1 MCASKNS
8 NGNRTVPSERLGKYP
23 SGRMRAF
30 FQQTILK
37 NVLTGLPMHAYL
49 VRERSTFTIEVPAK
63 LRYGDA
69 QASVRD
75 SFKTLNAEMGLC
87 KQRES

>member
-1 MCASKNS
+1 
-8 NGNRTVPSERLGKYP
+8 
-23 SGRMRAF
+23 
-30 FQQTILK
+30 
-37 NVLTGLPMHAYL
+37 MHAYL

>member
-1 MCASKNS
+1 MRIKKFQWESHRSLGTAWEIPIRSHAS
-8 NGNRTVPSERLGKYP
+8 
-23 SGRMRAF
+23 F

-37 NVLTGLPMHAYL
+37 NVLTGLPLQAYL